1 MPTEVSTDTTAVVH
15 PDSDEGRARIRH
27 RRLTAW
33 VTFAMLVLVIGSA
46 LADGAD
52 VIDVWGV
59 DDDRVEAQSADGAVL
74 TVRYPNVT
82 RPALA
87 SPFAI
92 EVRRPGGFDGD
103 IELAIDLRYLEL
115 WDLNGVYPSPS
126 DERSEGDHVVWTFD
140 APDGDT
146 LAISID
152 ARVEPGAQLEDRR
165 GEISLL
171 DAGSPVATA
180 RFTTSVRP

>member
-1 MPTEVSTDTTAVVH
+1 
-15 PDSDEGRARIRH
+15 
-27 RRLTAW
+27 
-33 VTFAMLVLVIGSA
+33 VTFGLLVLVIGSA

-59 DDDRVEAQSADGAVL
+59 DDDTVEARSADGAVL
-74 TVRYPNVT
+74 AVRYPNLT

-92 EVRRPGGFDGD
+92 EVRRPGGFDD
-103 IELAIDLRYLEL
+103 DVELAIDLEYLEL
-115 WDLNGVYPSPS
+115 WDLNGVYPSPAE
-126 DERSEGDHVVWTFD
+126 ERSEGDRVVWTFD

-146 LAISID
+146 LSISID
-152 ARVEPGAQLEDRR
+152 ARVEPGAQLERRR
-165 GEISLL
+165 GAISLL

>member
-1 MPTEVSTDTTAVVH
+1 VSTDTTAVVH

-33 VTFAMLVLVIGSA
+33 VTFAMLALVIGSA

-59 DDDRVEAQSADGAVL
+59 DDDTVEARSADGAVL

-92 EVRRPGGFDGD
+92 EVHQPGGFDD
-103 IELAIDLRYLEL
+103 DVELAIDLRYLEL

-126 DERSEGDHVVWTFD
+126 DERSEGDRIVWTFA

-152 ARVEPGAQLEDRR
+152 ARVEPGAQLERR
-165 GEISLL
+165 DGAISLL
-171 DAGSPVATA
+171 DAGTPVATA